1 MRGLFK
7 VVLFLS
13 IASGSMAS
21 GSMASGSMAAEPA
34 KKDWKKPSQTEL
46 RKKLSPLQCQVT
58 QEGATERPF
67 HNEYWDNKKPGIYVD
82 VVSGEP
88 LFSSNDK
95 FDSGS
100 GWPSFTKPLVAS
112 NIKKSKDNSAGMER
126 VEIRSQLADSHLG
139 HVFDDGPQPTGERFC
154 VNSASLKFIP
164 LERLEADGYGE
175 FKKLFM
181 SVETTTK
188 DKPSLR
194 ATNGTSTINYPPH
207 DLAAK
212 VPAGK
217 EVAVLA
223 GGCFWGMEEI
233 IRKLP
238 GVIEIQVGYAGGNTS
253 NPGYKEVSSGNTGH
267 AESVQIL
274 FDPKKLSYEQLL
286 GFFFRMHDPTTLNRQ
301 GNDKGTQYRSAIF
314 VYNDTQDLEAI
325 KVLDSVNKAKKWK
338 NPVVTL
344 IEKSGPFWRAEDY
357 HQDYLLKNPD
367 GYTCHFLRD

>member
-13 IASGSMAS
+13 T
-21 GSMASGSMAAEPA
+21 ASGSMAAEPA

-88 LFSSNDK
+88 LFSSTDK

-112 NIKKSKDNSAGMER
+112 NIKKSKDSSAGMER
-126 VEIRSQLADSHLG
+126 MEIRSQLADSHLG

-175 FKKLFM
+175 FKKLFL

-188 DKPSLR
+188 DKPSLQ
-194 ATNGTSTINYPPH
+194 ATQVTSTINYPPH

-217 EVAVLA
+217 QVAVLA

-274 FDPKKLSYEQLL
+274 FDAKKLSYEQLL

-314 VYNDTQDLEAI
+314 VYNDTQDLEAK
-325 KVLDSVNKAKKWK
+325 KVRDAVNKAKKWK
-338 NPVVTL
+338 NPVVTV

-357 HQDYLLKNPD
+357 HQDYLQKNPD